1 MRMLK
6 SLAAVFMV
14 LVLPMILFSLLKY
27 PEYTQSSE
35 PNECP
40 TVTDEQVVTL
50 RILCNG
56 DVIEVPLETY
66 VASVLYGE
74 MPSKFEM
81 EALKAQSVAI
91 RTYTLRRIL
100 SGGKHENADLCT
112 DPSCCQAYRE
122 PDLSAGF
129 AKCLQASEST
139 RGEVIIYDGNLIE
152 ATYFSCS
159 GGKTEAAVEVW
170 GADIPYLRSVD
181 SPGEEDAAHFQDTC
195 VMGLDEF
202 ASKMGISQ
210 AESISVVD
218 YTEGGGV
225 KSIRI
230 GDKEF
235 TGIDVRTSLN
245 LRSTVFEISVLE
257 NSVLITTKGNGH
269 RVGMS
274 QYGAQAMALTG
285 SNHRQILA
293 HYYPDTQILP
303 IEGELVNA
311 LFDKE
316 GVI

>member
-6 SLAAVFMV
+6 ALTAVFMV

-27 PEYTQSSE
+27 PEYTQSAE

-50 RILCNG
+50 RILRNG
-56 DVIEVPLETY
+56 DVVEVPLETY
-66 VASVLYGE
+66 VASALYGE
-74 MPSKFEM
+74 MPPKFEI
-81 EALKAQSVAI
+81 EALKAQAVAI
-91 RTYTLRRIL
+91 RTYTLRRLL
-100 SGGKHENADLCT
+100 SGGKHENTNLCT

-129 AKCLQASEST
+129 EKCLQASEST
-139 RGEVIIYDGNLIE
+139 RGEVLFYDGNLIE

-181 SPGEEDAAHFQDTC
+181 SPGEEDAAHYKDTC
-195 VMGLDEF
+195 MIGLDEF
-202 ASKMGISQ
+202 ASKLGISH
-210 AESISVVD
+210 AESIYVVD

-230 GDKEF
+230 GDKVF
-235 TGIDVRTSLN
+235 TGTDVRAALN

-257 NSVLITTKGNGH
+257 NSVLITTKGYGH

-274 QYGAQAMALTG
+274 QYGAQAMAMAG
-285 SNHRQILA
+285 NNYSQILA

-303 IEGELVNA
+303 MEGEIVNA